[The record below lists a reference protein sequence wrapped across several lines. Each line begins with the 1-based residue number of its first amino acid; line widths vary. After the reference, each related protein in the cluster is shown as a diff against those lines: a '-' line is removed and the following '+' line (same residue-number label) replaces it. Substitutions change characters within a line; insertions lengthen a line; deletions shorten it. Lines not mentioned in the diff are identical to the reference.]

1 MLEWADNPDLGSGA
15 ERRAGSSPVSRTYIT
30 IGNSKETNNHILVH
44 MGQNTFME
52 NSVGIGKI

>member
-1 MLEWADNPDLGSGA
+1 MVKSVDTLGLGPNTLW
-15 ERRAGSSPVSRTYIT
+15 RAGSSPVGRTYIT
-30 IGNSKETNNHILVH
+30 IGNSKETDNHILVH